1 MLHPLWVGRKL
12 ACLKS
17 FFMLCVVC
25 AFCYNH
31 FQEETMR
38 YAVIDTGSN
47 TIRMGIYEEENG
59 ILKQIYNH
67 AVFANLAGYMENG
80 ALSQAG
86 IRAAEDVILSH
97 IETAA
102 TYGCIPRVF
111 ATAAIRN
118 AENTEEICQKIN
130 NTCHT
135 TLDVLPGEEEALF
148 SFYGAASDF
157 PCSDGVMADVG
168 GGSSEIISFSQKA
181 PVAALSIPWGSLKI
195 YNAFVRGVLPTQE
208 EINSIQDT
216 ITDALKQNETLQKT
230 KSKNLCIVGG
240 GVRASLKLCKEFLG
254 HSTLTT
260 KALSEILSIIINAP
274 DSASKTIG
282 NLVPDRAKTIAPAIA
297 IYAAIGTFFEA
308 SEMFVSDQG
317 IKEGYIL
324 KKMMPQN
331 TMD

>member
-1 MLHPLWVGRKL
+1 
-12 ACLKS
+12 
-17 FFMLCVVC
+17 
-25 AFCYNH
+25 
-31 FQEETMR
+31 MR

-67 AVFANLAGYMENG
+67 AFFANLAGHMEHG

-86 IRAAEDVILSH
+86 IRVAEDAILSH
-97 IETAA
+97 IEKAA
-102 TYGCIPRVF
+102 TYGCTPRVF

-130 NTCHT
+130 SACHT
-135 TLDVLPGEEEALF
+135 TVDVLTGEEEALF

-157 PCSDGVMADVG
+157 PCQDGIMADVG
-168 GGSSEIISFSQKA
+168 GGSSEIISFSQKT
-181 PVAALSIPWGSLKI
+181 PTAALSIPWGSLKI
-195 YNAFVRGVLPTQE
+195 YNAFVGGALPTQE
-208 EINSIQDT
+208 EIHSIQTT
-216 ITDALKQNETLQKT
+216 ITDALKQNEAMHNKA
-230 KSKNLCIVGG
+230 SKNLCIVGG

-254 HSTLTT
+254 QSTLTT
-260 KALSEILSIIINAP
+260 KALNEMLSIIVNSP
-274 DSASKTIG
+274 DSASKTIQ

-297 IYAAIGTFFEA
+297 IYAAIGDFVGA
-308 SEMFVSDQG
+308 SEIFVSDQG

-324 KKMMPQN
+324 KKMMPQD

>member
-1 MLHPLWVGRKL
+1 MGFPMRLLFRGGP
-12 ACLKS
+12 
-17 FFMLCVVC
+17 
-25 AFCYNH
+25 
-31 FQEETMR
+31 MR

-67 AVFANLAGYMENG
+67 AFFANLAGYMENG
-80 ALSQAG
+80 VLSPAG
-86 IRAAEDVILSH
+86 IRVAEDAILSH
-97 IETAA
+97 NETAA
-102 TYGCIPRVF
+102 TYGCTPRVF

-130 NTCHT
+130 NACHT
-135 TLDVLPGEEEALF
+135 TLDVLTGEEEALF
-148 SFYGAASDF
+148 SFYGAANDF
-157 PCSDGVMADVG
+157 ACSSGIMADVG
-168 GGSSEIISFSQKA
+168 GGSSEIISFSQKK

-195 YNAFVRGVLPTQE
+195 YNTLVRGALPTQE
-208 EINSIQDT
+208 EVHSIQAT

-230 KSKNLCIVGG
+230 TSKNLCIVGG

-254 HSTLTT
+254 QSALTT
-260 KALSEILSIIINAP
+260 KALDEILSIIVNSP
-274 DSASKTIG
+274 DSAGKTIQ

-297 IYAAIGTFFEA
+297 IYAAVGSFFEA
-308 SEMFVSDQG
+308 TEIFVSDQG

-331 TMD
+331 RIN